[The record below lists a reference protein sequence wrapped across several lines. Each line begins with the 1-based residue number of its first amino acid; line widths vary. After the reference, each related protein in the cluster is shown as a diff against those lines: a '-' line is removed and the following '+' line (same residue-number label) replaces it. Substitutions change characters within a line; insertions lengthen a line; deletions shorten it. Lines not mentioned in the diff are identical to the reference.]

1 MRKDYEGY
9 SDEELIRLMRDG
21 DREVAEYLAEKYKP
35 LVRRK
40 ARTLYLVGGDTED
53 LIQEG
58 MLGLFKAMQDY
69 SPEYAASFVTFAST
83 CIDRQL
89 YSAIAVSNRKKHQPL
104 NTYLSFSA
112 REWEHEERMSAQQNP
127 EAMVI
132 DQENVRL
139 IRAQIEARLSK
150 FENQV
155 LALYLD
161 GADYIRIA
169 QILDKSPKSI
179 DNALQRIR
187 TKIKRSILTNQK

>member
-1 MRKDYEGY
+1 MKRYEEY
-9 SDEELIRLMRDG
+9 SDEELIGMMHAG
-21 DREVAEYLAEKYKP
+21 DRQVAEYLAEKYKS

-69 SPEYAASFVTFAST
+69 RPDSGASFVTFAST

-104 NTYLSFSA
+104 NTYVSFSA
-112 REWEHEERMSAQQNP
+112 QEWESSEERLFAQQNP
-127 EAMVI
+127 ETLFI

-155 LALYLD
+155 LELYLE
-161 GADYIRIA
+161 GEDYIQIA
-169 QILDKSPKSI
+169 GLLDKSPKSI

-187 TKIKRSILTNQK
+187 SKIRRLVLPK

>member
-9 SDEELIRLMRDG
+9 SDEELIRMMRDG

-132 DQENVRL
+132 DRKMSASSARRSK
-139 IRAQIEARLSK
+139 RA
-150 FENQV
+150 
-155 LALYLD
+155 
-161 GADYIRIA
+161 
-169 QILDKSPKSI
+169 
-179 DNALQRIR
+179 
-187 TKIKRSILTNQK
+187 

>member
-1 MRKDYEGY
+1 MKKDYEGY
-9 SDEELIRLMRDG
+9 SDEELIRMMQDG
-21 DREVAEYLAEKYKP
+21 NREVAEYLAEKYKP
-35 LVRRK
+35 LVRKK

-69 SPEYAASFVTFAST
+69 SPDRAASFLTFAGT

-89 YSAIAVSNRKKHQPL
+89 YNAIAVSNRKKHLPL
-104 NTYLSFSA
+104 NSYLSLSA
-112 REWEHEERMSAQQNP
+112 GEWECQERMSVEQNP
-127 EAMVI
+127 EEMVI
-132 DQENVRL
+132 DQENVRI

-155 LALYLD
+155 LSLYLD

-169 QILDKSPKSI
+169 RLLGKSPKSI

-187 TKIKRSILTNQK
+187 TKIKHLIQIK